1 MSEPLTAEAVTVAE
15 PPWTRLNVRMLLVN
29 IVSDVI
35 RAAPALLALLL
46 AGGKSGQGAIWSL
59 VAAGIAVLS
68 GATRWATTRYRITG
82 SQVQLRTGL
91 LRRRRMTVPLDRV
104 RTVDVQA
111 TLMHRLVGL
120 TRVRLGTGRADN
132 EKERH
137 LTLDGL
143 SPEQAATLRADVLH
157 RHPAGAASATQA
169 PVGEADPVRPAE
181 EVELARLDPGW
192 IRYGPFTLTGFLT
205 LLAVA
210 GLAWRVINEAHVNPD
225 RYAAVRGVRH
235 HVHDTSPILLAVQA
249 ALSLAVLVAV
259 LSTFGYVLAF
269 WRFRLTRTAEGT
281 VHVSRGLLT
290 TRATTI
296 ESRRLRG
303 AELSEPLLLRLVHGA
318 RVIAVA
324 TGLRVGR
331 GAERGGEIL
340 LPPAPKAV
348 AVDVA
353 AAICRTD
360 QPGLATLRAHPEA
373 ARRRRFTRAG
383 LAIIALAAA
392 IVGLGAKGAPAAIL
406 VLLGLA
412 ALALV
417 PVAFDRYRS
426 LGHVLVAGFLVVREG
441 TIVRRRVAMETD
453 AIIGWNLR
461 TSWFQRR
468 AGVTTLTATT
478 ACGRQKY
485 RALDLSAAEAVP
497 FAETATPGLLSP
509 FFDTADTPT
518 G

>member
-1 MSEPLTAEAVTVAE
+1 VSEPLTVEPATIAD
-15 PPWTRLNVRMLLVN
+15 PPWTRLNIRMLLVN
-29 IVSDVI
+29 VVGDVI

-46 AGGKSGQGAIWSL
+46 AGGRSGQGAVWSS
-59 VAAGIAVLS
+59 VAAGIAVLA
-68 GATRWATTRYRITG
+68 GTTRWATTRYRITG
-82 SQVQLRTGL
+82 PQVQLRTGL

-111 TLMHRLVGL
+111 TLMHRFVGL
-120 TRVRLGTGRADN
+120 TRVRLGTGRSDN

-143 SPEQAATLRADVLH
+143 SPEQAARLRADVLH
-157 RHPAGAASATQA
+157 RHPAGAESAEAEPPAAS
-169 PVGEADPVRPAE
+169 PAVPAQ
-181 EVELARLDPGW
+181 EVELARLDPAW

-225 RYAAVRGVRH
+225 RYAAVRGVRN
-235 HVHDTSPILLAVQA
+235 HVHDTSPVVLAVQA
-249 ALSLAVLVAV
+249 TLSLVVLVAI
-259 LSTFGYVLAF
+259 LSTAGYVLAF
-269 WRFRLTRTAEGT
+269 WGFRLTRTAEGT

-303 AELSEPLLLRLVHGA
+303 VELSEPLLLRLVRGA

-348 AVDVA
+348 AVAVA
-353 AAICRTD
+353 AAVCRTD
-360 QPGLATLRAHPEA
+360 QPGVASLRPHPEA
-373 ARRRRFTRAG
+373 AQRRRFTRAG
-383 LAIIALAAA
+383 LAVVGVAAVAVALA
-392 IVGLGAKGAPAAIL
+392 VQDAPAAVPL
-406 VLLGLA
+406 LLGLTA
-412 ALALV
+412 VALV

-426 LGHVLVAGFLVVREG
+426 LGHALVAGFFVVREG
-441 TIVRRRVAMETD
+441 TIVRRRVALETE

-461 TSWFQRR
+461 SSWFQRR
-468 AGVTTLTATT
+468 AGVTTLVATT

-497 FAETATPGLLSP
+497 FAETATPGLLTP
-509 FFDTADTPT
+509 FLETSDTAA

>member
-1 MSEPLTAEAVTVAE
+1 MSEPITVEPVTIAE
-15 PPWTRLNVRMLLVN
+15 PPWTRLNIRMLLVN
-29 IVSDVI
+29 VVGDVI

-46 AGGKSGQGAIWSL
+46 AGGRSGQGAIWSS
-59 VAAGIAVLS
+59 VAAGIAVLA
-68 GATRWATTRYRITG
+68 GTTRWATTRYRLTG
-82 SQVQLRTGL
+82 AQVQLRTGL

-120 TRVRLGTGRADN
+120 TRVRLGTGRSDT

-143 SPEQAATLRADVLH
+143 SPEQAARLRADVLH
-157 RHPAGAASATQA
+157 RHPAGAESAAAVPAQASQA
-169 PVGEADPVRPAE
+169 VAAE
-181 EVELARLDPGW
+181 EAELARLDLAW

-210 GLAWRVINEAHVNPD
+210 GLAWRVINETHLNPD
-225 RYAAVRGVRH
+225 RYAAVRGVRN
-235 HVHDTSPILLAVQA
+235 HVHDTSPALLAVQA
-249 ALSLAVLVAV
+249 ALSLAVLVAI
-259 LSTFGYVLAF
+259 LSTAGYVLAF
-269 WRFRLTRTAEGT
+269 WRFRLTRTPEGT

-303 AELSEPLLLRLVHGA
+303 VEMSEPLLLRLVRGA
-318 RVIAVA
+318 RLIAVA

-340 LPPAPKAV
+340 LPPAPKTV

-353 AAICRTD
+353 AAICRTA
-360 QPGLATLRAHPEA
+360 QPGAATLRTHPRA

-383 LAIIALAAA
+383 LGVAGLAAATVALAAN
-392 IVGLGAKGAPAAIL
+392 GAPAAVL
-406 VLLGLA
+406 VLLGVTA
-412 ALALV
+412 VALV

-426 LGHVLVAGFLVVREG
+426 LGHALVAGFLVVREG
-441 TIVRRRVAMETD
+441 TIVRRRVALETD

-461 TSWFQRR
+461 SSWFQRR
-468 AGVTTLTATT
+468 VGVATLVATT

-497 FAETATPGLLSP
+497 FAETATPGLLAP
-509 FFDTADTPT
+509 FLETSDTAVS
-518 G
+518 